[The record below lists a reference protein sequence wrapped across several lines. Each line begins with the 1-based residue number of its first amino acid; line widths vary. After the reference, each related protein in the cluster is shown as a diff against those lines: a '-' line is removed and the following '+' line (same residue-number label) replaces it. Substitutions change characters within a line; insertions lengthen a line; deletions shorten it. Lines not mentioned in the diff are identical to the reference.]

1 MKRTKRCDCGY
12 AYIEIL
18 IAVILLSV
26 CLAPMIEAL
35 ATGVTH
41 ETTEEDYAQA
51 VLAAQSRLAS
61 VLAENYNALDTEAQ
75 ALSDATAE
83 SSYSDPMGAPARLQ
97 VFLARYV
104 RDNADGDGNELTGGD
119 AGLLW
124 LRVRTE
130 RGDVDYQTLRAQL

>member
-1 MKRTKRCDCGY
+1 MKRLQPLDFGY

-35 ATGVTH
+35 AAGAMH
-41 ETTEEDYAQA
+41 ETTEEEYTQ
-51 VLAAQSRLAS
+51 VVMAAQSRLAT
-61 VLAENYNALDTEAQ
+61 VLAENYNTLDSEAQ
-75 ALSDATAE
+75 ALGDATTE
-83 SSYSDPMGAPARLQ
+83 SSYSDPMGVPARLQ
-97 VFLARYV
+97 VFLARYD

-130 RGDVDYQTLRAQL
+130 RGDVDYQTLRALL